1 MNHLDSLLACL
12 DKQQRVI
19 IQVHDFPDH
28 DAVASGFALCRLLE
42 PRGYEVKL
50 CYTGRLESISL
61 ESAVE
66 MLHIP
71 LSPSRDIEIVEE
83 DQIIIVDGFVGNR
96 NVTDLPGTLVGLIDH
111 HSPPEKP
118 STPFYD
124 IREDVGACSTM
135 VYSYYREAGIG
146 FERDVATALLMG
158 LMMDTAFMTRGVTRE
173 DMNAF
178 SELFFLGDWEA
189 GSRLLRNSLSLQDL
203 QVFREAINSC
213 EVAGDFAFVPVEREC
228 SPEVMAIT
236 ADFFLGLQEI
246 KFVVVLVPD
255 REEYRISVRSE
266 DYARPSDMIIR
277 RALRGVGYGG
287 GHVHMGGGNI
297 PRDLFSRQ
305 KTLRNRFIEAMG
317 KNE

>member
-1 MNHLDSLLACL
+1 MSQLTSLLACL
-12 DKQQRVI
+12 DSTRRVI

-28 DAVASGFALCRLLE
+28 DAVASGFALGRLLE
-42 PRGYEVKL
+42 PRGYTTHL
-50 CYTGRLESISL
+50 CYTGRLESSSL

-66 MLHIP
+66 LLNIP
-71 LSPSRDIEIVEE
+71 LVPSSDISISEE

-96 NVTDLPGTLVGLIDH
+96 NVTDLPGQIIGLIDH

-124 IREDVGACSTM
+124 IREDIGACCTM
-135 VYSYYREAGIG
+135 IFDYYYEEGIQL
-146 FERDVATALLMG
+146 ERNVATALLTG
-158 LMMDTAFMTRGVTRE
+158 LMMDTAFMTRGVTRT
-173 DMNAF
+173 DMHAF
-178 SELFFLGDWEA
+178 SELFFQGDWKSA
-189 GSRLLRNSLSLQDL
+189 STLLKNSLSLQDL
-203 QVFREAINSC
+203 QVFREAINAC
-213 EVAGDFAFVPVEREC
+213 EVAGDFAFVPVEKQC

-255 REEYRISVRSE
+255 REQYRISVRSE
-266 DYARPSDMIIR
+266 DIARPTDRIIR
-277 RALRGVGYGG
+277 KALRGVGYGG

-297 PRDLFSRQ
+297 PRDLFPGQ

-317 KNE
+317 KTE